1 MKKKLGVVAKK
12 LRGRMKFKL
21 DQQQKV
27 TLIISVPIIFC
38 LVILAFTA
46 ISTSIETDQSYNAV
60 TALSKM
66 GSKGN
71 EVKAIQEKLKERGL
85 YKGNVDGIF
94 GKATLEAVKK
104 FQKQN
109 KLTADGIAGPATLKK
124 LGVSMGSV
132 PTANDSN
139 INLLAR
145 IISAEA
151 RGEPYIGQVAVGA
164 VVLNRVEHP
173 SFPDTLSGI
182 IYQDGAFTAVTDG
195 QFDEPISES
204 AYRAAKDAFNGQDPT
219 SGAIYYYNPDRAIN
233 KWIRTRPVTLRIGK
247 HLFCT

>member
-1 MKKKLGVVAKK
+1 MKNILSLVAKK
-12 LRGRMKFKL
+12 VKGGFKITL
-21 DQQQKV
+21 DGQQKA
-27 TLIISVPIIFC
+27 TLIISLPIIFC
-38 LVILAFTA
+38 LVVLAFTA
-46 ISTSIETDQSYNAV
+46 ISTSIETDQGYNSV
-60 TALSKM
+60 TTLSKM

-94 GKATLEAVKK
+94 GKATLDGVKK
-104 FQKQN
+104 FQSQN

-124 LGVSMGSV
+124 LGVSMSSV

-164 VVLNRVEHP
+164 IVLNRVQHP
-173 SFPDTLSGI
+173 SFPDTVSGV

-219 SGAIYYYNPDRAIN
+219 SGAIYYYNPDRATN